1 MHGIAVVSSAVAPA
15 AGAGRAR
22 ADGGAKPAVASGTT
36 PRNVSSACT
45 ARKDSV
51 ALGDRR
57 FFGKARALRTVSVGP
72 ANSGR
77 ASRNLTVRHRR
88 TRPPSRRRALSST
101 FSLFPEP
108 PVRGSSLPR
117 FSNAPRRVP
126 PDGRRLTVRVSP
138 PSQTDARDGRQG
150 GHEVG
155 PLVDEEQRVQHDGG
169 ALHG

>member
-1 MHGIAVVSSAVAPA
+1 MRGIAVVSNAVAPA

-22 ADGGAKPAVASGTT
+22 AEGGAKLAVASGTT

-72 ANSGR
+72 TNSGR

-101 FSLFPEP
+101 FSLFP
-108 PVRGSSLPR
+108 RAAGSRLIPAALFERAASRP
-117 FSNAPRRVP
+117 PRRP
-126 PDGRRLTVRVSP
+126 PTDRSRFPAITNRRARWAAGWTRSRTLGGRRTTRP
-138 PSQTDARDGRQG
+138 T
-150 GHEVG
+150 
-155 PLVDEEQRVQHDGG
+155 
-169 ALHG
+169 